1 MTIVVSVLP
10 DDPKTYGELKEDIA
24 DWLADAQLGDRISR
38 FVRFVESDI
47 CKDLRIRGMEKTTS
61 WTVTDSSEA
70 LPTDFKGLRRI
81 YVDVTGDDRE
91 LDFLAPNV
99 FHKARVFGLTGTPQA
114 YTIEGT
120 SIKFAPLP
128 GTDNP
133 REVKALYIGTFDGF
147 VDDTDSNA
155 LLSEHYNLYLYG
167 ALAHGFSYLRD
178 NEEAVKYRN
187 MYNEY
192 IATLNRNANRE
203 RFMGTKLARIGG
215 PTP

>member
-24 DWLADAQLGDRISR
+24 DWLADDQLGDRISR

-47 CKDLRIRGMEKTTS
+47 CKDLRVRGMEKTTEWS
-61 WTVTDSSEA
+61 VTNTVEA
-70 LPTDFKGLRRI
+70 LPTDFKGMRRLYADI
-81 YVDVTGDDRE
+81 TNGQRE
-91 LDFLAPNV
+91 LVYLPPNR
-99 FHKARVFGLTGTPQA
+99 FHTALVATASGTPTT
-114 YTIEGT
+114 YTIEGN
-120 SIKFAPLP
+120 SIRFAPLP
-128 GTDNP
+128 GTADP
-133 REVKALYIGTFDGF
+133 VDVKALYIGTFDGF

-192 IATLNRNANRE
+192 IVTLNRNANRE
-203 RFMGTKLARIGG
+203 RFFGTKLIRTGT